1 MQIIHDSVRLA
12 VKRRER
18 MIALTL
24 SRPSEQST
32 VEIDLSPSEARVV
45 ATMLAET
52 AREVTKK

>member
-1 MQIIHDSVRLA
+1 MQIIHDSVRLS